1 MTKKWKSPEVFLQ
14 ISFRG
19 KRDKIAGNQ
28 LAITQTITGENQLMT
43 RHAKGLVAI
52 RYQLPAAITL
62 TELQER
68 TERTNT
74 SYLDRVGGDIVLV
87 LSYQ

>member
-1 MTKKWKSPEVFLQ
+1 M
-14 ISFRG
+14 
-19 KRDKIAGNQ
+19 
-28 LAITQTITGENQLMT
+28 
-43 RHAKGLVAI
+43 
-52 RYQLPAAITL
+52 LPAAITL